1 LKEIGVDKHDDA
13 GYRKTNFIW
22 KLFTALFSEDLSP
35 LAVLVFT
42 AITL

>member
-1 LKEIGVDKHDDA
+1 LKEIGVYKHDDA
-13 GYRKTNFIW
+13 VYEKTDFVW
-22 KLFTALFSEDLSP
+22 KLFTAFFSEDLSP